1 MNLTIALPKGRVFE
15 EALELFAK
23 AGLPLMLP
31 EKSRALMHT
40 FRDETGEITVYELRN
55 SDVPIYV
62 DLGVADIGIVG
73 KDVLMEAGRQVYE
86 PLDLNFSHCRISLI
100 RERGA
105 TGNIQRIASK
115 FPRIT
120 QRYIAEKGIT
130 AEVIKLSGNIE
141 LAAMTGLAEAVIDIV
156 QTGST
161 LKANNLE
168 EIEVLDHSSARL
180 IVNRASLKLKA
191 ERIRPL
197 ISSLQELVKAN

>member
-1 MNLTIALPKGRVFE
+1 MNLTLALPKGRVFE
-15 EALELFAK
+15 EALELLAK
-23 AGLPLMLP
+23 AGLPLKSP

-40 FRDETGEITVYELRN
+40 FHDEAGQITVYELRN

-62 DLGVADIGIVG
+62 DLGVADMGIVG

-105 TGNIQRIASK
+105 TSTIQRIASK

-130 AEVIKLSGNIE
+130 AEVIKLAGNIE
-141 LAAMTGLAEAVIDIV
+141 LAALTGLAEAVIDIV

-168 EIEVLDHSSARL
+168 EIEVLAHLSARL

-197 ISSLQELVKAN
+197 ISSLQELVKVN